1 MFVNIHSDFLFG
13 KYGHHILVL
22 RLFTVKF
29 LSYILLDTF
38 LKIKDIDMRFRGN
51 SCNLVTSLFNY
62 EK

>member
-29 LSYILLDTF
+29 FNYILLDTF
-38 LKIKDIDMRFRGN
+38 FKI
-51 SCNLVTSLFNY
+51 VQT
-62 EK
+62 